1 MSNQP
6 VRGFVQ
12 VAAGRV
18 IPAAL
23 QAIFYLVFAY
33 ILEPES
39 YGQLSY
45 LISIAGVASVISRFG
60 LPYSITVYSA
70 KKNFLFVNQAN
81 IILLIIGSVTAI
93 ILLVVDPF
101 VALLSFALTIFATNQ
116 HNLLGLKKYQKFM
129 TNAIIKSVLL
139 ISITILLYFYL
150 DLSGILL
157 GMAISNLVISY
168 DFIKSINKKFNSFEN
183 FKANF
188 KVIVHNFGTDASTTL
203 PRLADKLVIVPVI
216 GLAYT
221 GIYQFNLQILF
232 ALEILPLALHS
243 FLLPEESSGKKY
255 QKISYFILIATSIIV
270 LVVILV
276 SPFIINQLFPK
287 YSDGVFGLQIMSISL
302 IPLSLTAIF
311 NARLQGS
318 ESTKIGYSAIV
329 RLGTLLPLLV
339 ILGESFGLVGL
350 SFAVLISAICYASF
364 LGFLY
369 YKEK

>member
-33 ILEPES
+33 ILEPGS

-60 LPYSITVYSA
+60 LPYSLTVYSA

-101 VALLSFALTIFATNQ
+101 VALLSFALTIFVTNQ
-116 HNLLGLKKYQKFM
+116 YNLLGLKKYQKFM

-139 ISITILLYFYL
+139 ISMTILLYFYL

-168 DFIKSINKKFNSFEN
+168 DFIKSINKK
-183 FKANF
+183 
-188 KVIVHNFGTDASTTL
+188 I
-203 PRLADKLVIVPVI
+203 
-216 GLAYT
+216 
-221 GIYQFNLQILF
+221 
-232 ALEILPLALHS
+232 
-243 FLLPEESSGKKY
+243 
-255 QKISYFILIATSIIV
+255 
-270 LVVILV
+270 
-276 SPFIINQLFPK
+276 
-287 YSDGVFGLQIMSISL
+287 
-302 IPLSLTAIF
+302 
-311 NARLQGS
+311 
-318 ESTKIGYSAIV
+318 
-329 RLGTLLPLLV
+329 
-339 ILGESFGLVGL
+339 
-350 SFAVLISAICYASF
+350 
-364 LGFLY
+364 
-369 YKEK
+369 